1 MAEELQNLL
10 DKIYSEGVKKA
21 DSEAEKIISAAKKEA
36 KEILAGAKIEADA
49 IRARAQ
55 EAADSLQQRAES
67 AVRQASRDILLQ
79 LKAELEKRL
88 RAAVA
93 GAAKEALTPQLM
105 AQIISGFAKADPD
118 AEISALCSG
127 RDVEALQEA
136 LYASLGKSFASQPKV
151 FADASIEGGLEVSL
165 RDGEFFFDFTV
176 PAVTEL
182 VGELVGDRIAALLEK

>member
-10 DKIYSEGVKKA
+10 DKIYAEGVQKA
-21 DSEAEKIISAAKKEA
+21 NADAEKIISAAKEEA
-36 KEILAGAKIEADA
+36 KSIVAGAKLEADD

-55 EAADSLQQRAES
+55 ESAASLQQRAES

-88 RAAVA
+88 RAAVS

-105 AQIISGFAKADPD
+105 AQIISDFAKAGPD
-118 AEISALCSG
+118 AEISVLCPE
-127 RDVEALQEA
+127 RDVEALQTA
-136 LYASLGKSFASQPKV
+136 LYSSLGRSFAKQPKV
-151 FADASIEGGLEVSL
+151 FADASIEGGMEVSL

-182 VGELVGDRIAALLEK
+182 VGELVGERIAALLEK